1 MRYDLPERVIRELF
15 SFATKHSVRKIIL
28 FGSRARGNNT
38 ERSDVDIA
46 VYGGD
51 FDGFYWDIKEKVNS
65 LLMFDIIQAN
75 SAISDDL
82 KHEIEKDGVIIYEK
96 TR

>member
-38 ERSDVDIA
+38 ERSDVG
-46 VYGGD
+46 YCCMWRR
-51 FDGFYWDIKEKVNS
+51 F
-65 LLMFDIIQAN
+65 
-75 SAISDDL
+75 
-82 KHEIEKDGVIIYEK
+82 
-96 TR
+96 

>member
-1 MRYDLPERVIRELF
+1 MKYDLPERVIRELF

-51 FDGFYWDIKEKVNS
+51 FDSFYWDIKENIHS
-65 LLMFDIIQAN
+65 LLMFLMQMLQFPKN
-75 SAISDDL
+75 SKKKL
-82 KHEIEKDGVIIYEK
+82 KRMEL
-96 TR
+96 

>member
-46 VYGGD
+46 DMEEILIPFTG
-51 FDGFYWDIKEKVNS
+51 
-65 LLMFDIIQAN
+65 
-75 SAISDDL
+75 IS
-82 KHEIEKDGVIIYEK
+82 KKISIHF
-96 TR
+96 

>member
-38 ERSDVDIA
+38 ERSDIDIA

-51 FDGFYWDIKEKVNS
+51 RLG
-65 LLMFDIIQAN
+65 
-75 SAISDDL
+75 
-82 KHEIEKDGVIIYEK
+82 IESRGRMQIHGGN
-96 TR
+96 

>member
-51 FDGFYWDIKEKVNS
+51 FDSFYWDIKENIHS
-65 LLMFDIIQAN
+65 LLMFDVINAEE
-75 SAISDDL
+75 L
-82 KHEIEKDGVIIYEK
+82 KKEIKKDGVVIYEK
-96 TR
+96 A

>member
-46 VYGGD
+46 VCGGD
-51 FDGFYWDIKEKVNS
+51 FDSFYWDIKENIHS
-65 LLMFDIIQAN
+65 LLMFDVINADA
-75 SAISDDL
+75 SISEER
-82 KHEIEKDGVIIYEK
+82 KKEIKKDGVVIYEK
-96 TR
+96 A

>member
-51 FDGFYWDIKEKVNS
+51 FDSFYWDIKENIHS
-65 LLMFDIIQAN
+65 LLMLLMQMLQFLKN
-75 SAISDDL
+75 SKKKL
-82 KHEIEKDGVIIYEK
+82 KRMEL
-96 TR
+96 